1 MKAGSLSGRSKDAGG
16 PSPAPAVTNENEK
29 IVIDNIQHDL
39 EEAKDIPEPESD
51 AKEAEGLGLG
61 SLAKNLEF
69 LMLKVAQLETA
80 VELLEE
86 KTEKQERE
94 LQKCME
100 EKSGPKPE
108 PSLLEIKALK
118 EERAQHVQTVL
129 EKVLRKH
136 EHQKKTRQF
145 VTEVTEVS
153 EQTESSIPFLSQ
165 ILGHAMNE
173 VAKLLGENCKFPAP
187 TPHLSNDGFALD
199 FGRQYCYLTL
209 KGTSLNLQLYD
220 INIGRI
226 AQAWPEQIK
235 GAIAIASGMKF
246 CADQVI
252 QYGQSRL
259 FGCLAENV
267 VKANPVLS
275 MAYAVFRDLWKCRGK
290 EWMDMRGNSREIITC
305 LGNSL
310 FDNVPQ
316 LSKAKPLFDAAQ
328 ACDGANAGTMK
339 CIFNNVMKDVLG
351 CHDLGSAQ
359 AVAICLGN
367 NIINWVPPFTFF
379 NKIGDIVGDM
389 IEGFARL
396 AAGLM
401 KQVLTKGQ
409 ALIQRAVSSKFP
421 SVGDSPMVHHES
433 SNLMIY
439 THSASAAPSK
449 RRSSSAQGMSALQ
462 EEGKPK
468 GHGLGWNFGPDTSHK
483 QTKLITQFHGHEVD
497 TSSCLAFAP
506 KTKHGHNGQ
515 ATQADWQVQNPNDF
529 VPLEPWAVPC
539 GNAWMKDNADKW
551 QGYSF
556 YSAATPIDECLTM
569 TFSVNIQPVGAFI
582 GGVSIKVMPEKWAEI
597 LTTICWPKSRP
608 GGLDLSVL
616 KTEIKSHGIS
626 LFSRTLRLT
635 KRFGD
640 GNAFFPHNVY
650 ASTSTWKKIN
660 IPRASMSRTKL
671 LQTDEGLNHS
681 GHSEDEDEVDE
692 VEVEEKEDESLWQWQ
707 TDPEDLY
714 LASGNFTDDGLNLTS
729 ELYGHAVAH
738 HLGLLQEAEGDS
750 NEAQGVFELFNLQRG
765 NTDLVNFRFRAVL
778 EGNSF
783 QLRTQMG
790 FGPFKMQ
797 EKSIQLINITDQFK
811 VVLHALPW
819 VSHRSAVSAMEALKS
834 FSASSLPIVDLEPG
848 STIALMNP
856 THRRYVLLNRDGNP
870 AGSDGLHP
878 SFPGLPAHWIF
889 ERWTVIDVGGGEIAL
904 HNARHNRFL
913 SMHHNTMFAWEAAAS
928 EIKPHWVHQR
938 WTVVNLGG
946 VIALYNHA
954 DNRLLKMNPDGGIV
968 ASPHYTPT
976 SYGPNPIPS
985 DWLWERF
992 RVEVLKPYLRVGAKV
1007 GLYNRFHK
1015 RWLTMEHTDMQ
1026 ISVPTADA
1034 TFPQGWWREMFT
1046 VVDAGYGQIALHN
1059 EHFVRFVSLQPAPET
1074 VINAKATATAE
1085 EKFANDL
1092 PTSWTAERFAVVPA
1106 GDGLI
1111 ALHNT
1116 KANRFLRMG
1125 PHTIDS
1131 SPITKAN
1138 ALKDDWA
1145 WERWQVVEISGADPS
1160 VATGSGA
1167 NQNLLPGWS
1176 TR

>member
-1 MKAGSLSGRSKDAGG
+1 M
-16 PSPAPAVTNENEK
+16 
-29 IVIDNIQHDL
+29 
-39 EEAKDIPEPESD
+39 
-51 AKEAEGLGLG
+51 
-61 SLAKNLEF
+61 
-69 LMLKVAQLETA
+69 
-80 VELLEE
+80 ELLEE

-483 QTKLITQFHGHEVD
+483 QTKLITQRLGFALE
-497 TSSCLAFAP
+497 TSQCL
-506 KTKHGHNGQ
+506 
-515 ATQADWQVQNPNDF
+515 
-529 VPLEPWAVPC
+529 
-539 GNAWMKDNADKW
+539 
-551 QGYSF
+551 
-556 YSAATPIDECLTM
+556 
-569 TFSVNIQPVGAFI
+569 
-582 GGVSIKVMPEKWAEI
+582 
-597 LTTICWPKSRP
+597 
-608 GGLDLSVL
+608 
-616 KTEIKSHGIS
+616 S
-626 LFSRTLRLT
+626 LF
-635 KRFGD
+635 F
-640 GNAFFPHNVY
+640 
-650 ASTSTWKKIN
+650 
-660 IPRASMSRTKL
+660 
-671 LQTDEGLNHS
+671 
-681 GHSEDEDEVDE
+681 
-692 VEVEEKEDESLWQWQ
+692 
-707 TDPEDLY
+707 
-714 LASGNFTDDGLNLTS
+714 
-729 ELYGHAVAH
+729 
-738 HLGLLQEAEGDS
+738 
-750 NEAQGVFELFNLQRG
+750 
-765 NTDLVNFRFRAVL
+765 
-778 EGNSF
+778 
-783 QLRTQMG
+783 
-790 FGPFKMQ
+790 
-797 EKSIQLINITDQFK
+797 
-811 VVLHALPW
+811 
-819 VSHRSAVSAMEALKS
+819 
-834 FSASSLPIVDLEPG
+834 FSALC
-848 STIALMNP
+848 
-856 THRRYVLLNRDGNP
+856 
-870 AGSDGLHP
+870 P
-878 SFPGLPAHWIF
+878 S
-889 ERWTVIDVGGGEIAL
+889 
-904 HNARHNRFL
+904 
-913 SMHHNTMFAWEAAAS
+913 
-928 EIKPHWVHQR
+928 
-938 WTVVNLGG
+938 
-946 VIALYNHA
+946 
-954 DNRLLKMNPDGGIV
+954 
-968 ASPHYTPT
+968 
-976 SYGPNPIPS
+976 
-985 DWLWERF
+985 
-992 RVEVLKPYLRVGAKV
+992 
-1007 GLYNRFHK
+1007 
-1015 RWLTMEHTDMQ
+1015 
-1026 ISVPTADA
+1026 
-1034 TFPQGWWREMFT
+1034 
-1046 VVDAGYGQIALHN
+1046 
-1059 EHFVRFVSLQPAPET
+1059 
-1074 VINAKATATAE
+1074 
-1085 EKFANDL
+1085 
-1092 PTSWTAERFAVVPA
+1092 
-1106 GDGLI
+1106 
-1111 ALHNT
+1111 
-1116 KANRFLRMG
+1116 
-1125 PHTIDS
+1125 
-1131 SPITKAN
+1131 
-1138 ALKDDWA
+1138 
-1145 WERWQVVEISGADPS
+1145 
-1160 VATGSGA
+1160 
-1167 NQNLLPGWS
+1167 
-1176 TR
+1176 